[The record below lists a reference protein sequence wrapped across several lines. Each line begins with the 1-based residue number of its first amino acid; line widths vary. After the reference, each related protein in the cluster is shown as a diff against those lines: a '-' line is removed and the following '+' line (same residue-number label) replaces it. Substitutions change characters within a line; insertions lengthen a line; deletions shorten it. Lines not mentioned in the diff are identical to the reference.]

1 VELTLC
7 ATDASDLDILPESV
21 QTMRGVVEVVVV
33 QVVEEEM
40 MAKLC
45 ATAATGRVTLLVSV
59 LKEMGATL
67 VEECATAVTGL
78 VTLQGSALREREVI
92 QEEEEEQFAI
102 AATGQ
107 AILQGNVQR
116 QKEVAEEVEATFAT
130 AVTGLDTLQ
139 GSALREMERA
149 EDLAETLVAVAA
161 LGREGIEMEAGG
173 MEDMVDLNAT
183 SATGLA
189 TLPAS
194 VGRRKTA
201 ATNAMAL
208 VILQETAGRKRRPA
222 TTATGWVMW

>member
-1 VELTLC
+1 
-7 ATDASDLDILPESV
+7 
-21 QTMRGVVEVVVV
+21 
-33 QVVEEEM
+33 
-40 MAKLC
+40 
-45 ATAATGRVTLLVSV
+45 
-59 LKEMGATL
+59 
-67 VEECATAVTGL
+67 
-78 VTLQGSALREREVI
+78 
-92 QEEEEEQFAI
+92 
-102 AATGQ
+102 
-107 AILQGNVQR
+107 
-116 QKEVAEEVEATFAT
+116 VEAMFAT

-161 LGREGIEMEAGG
+161 LGRGGTEMEVGG